1 MIAPN
6 EFSRSSRK
14 DDMTDATRTRPAA
27 RAISLL
33 LAGAVAMGLAGCA
46 SASAAPSTAE
56 LAASPLPTG
65 EPDSDTS
72 LRVAGRPTQLQL
84 EAAGSEIEPPAFTV
98 AEWVNVSAGP
108 DVIQAF
114 RSGSLDI
121 ASNAII
127 PPIQAH
133 AIDFDATIV
142 GVLERP
148 QPSYVFATAP
158 GTDIADLSDFAGKRI
173 AFSQGQSQGD
183 TVLRTLKTAGIS
195 NDEVE
200 FVELPSTQFLTAL
213 QSGQVDVAPL
223 AEPVVTKYIDQ
234 YAQDG
239 AVAIP
244 SEEPDLLTIL
254 WVPTEVLADEANVRA
269 VRDYIR
275 VWAQGQVWA
284 WENADAWKQF
294 YYVDTEGVTAE
305 DADRIWATANKP
317 QFPADWDRAVEWAQS
332 SIGLLVEGGF
342 IEDFDAEVLFDRRFE
357 GDAVAAVSDEYRGS

>member
-1 MIAPN
+1 MTESTRA
-6 EFSRSSRK
+6 SS
-14 DDMTDATRTRPAA
+14 AA
-27 RAISLL
+27 RTISLL
-33 LAGAVAMGLAGCA
+33 LASAVVMTLAGCA
-46 SASAAPSTAE
+46 SASAAPATTESS
-56 LAASPLPTG
+56 AAPLPTG
-65 EPDSDTS
+65 APDPDTS
-72 LRVAGRPTQLQL
+72 LSIAGRTTQLQL
-84 EAAGSEIEPPAFTV
+84 EAAGSEIEPLDFTV
-98 AEWVNVSAGP
+98 AEWVNVGAGP

-114 RSGSLDI
+114 RAGSLDI

-133 AIDFDATIV
+133 DIDFDATIV

-148 QPSYVFATAP
+148 EPSYVFATAP
-158 GTDIADLSDFAGKRI
+158 GSDISDFSDFKGKKI

-195 NDEVE
+195 NDEVD

-223 AEPVVTKYIDQ
+223 GEPAVTKYIDQ

-254 WVPTEVLADEANVRA
+254 WVPTAVLADEDNVRA

-275 VWAQGQVWA
+275 AWAQGQVWA
-284 WENADAWKQF
+284 WENADEWKQF
-294 YYVDTEGVTAE
+294 HYVDTEGVTAE
-305 DADRIWATANKP
+305 DADRIWAKANKP
-317 QFPADWDRAVEWAQS
+317 FFPADWDNAVDWAQS
-332 SIGLLVEGGF
+332 SIDLLVEGGF
-342 IEDFDAEVLFDRRFE
+342 VSDFDAEVLFDRRFE
-357 GDAVAAVSDEYRGS
+357 GDAVAAVAEEYRGN

>member
-1 MIAPN
+1 
-6 EFSRSSRK
+6 
-14 DDMTDATRTRPAA
+14 MT
-27 RAISLL
+27 
-33 LAGAVAMGLAGCA
+33 LAGCA
-46 SASAAPSTAE
+46 SASAAPATTESS
-56 LAASPLPTG
+56 AAPLPTG
-65 EPDSDTS
+65 APDPDTS
-72 LRVAGRPTQLQL
+72 LSIAGRTTQLQL
-84 EAAGSEIEPPAFTV
+84 EAAGSEIEPLDFTV
-98 AEWVNVSAGP
+98 AEWVNVGAGP

-114 RSGSLDI
+114 RAGSLDI

-133 AIDFDATIV
+133 DIDFDATIV

-148 QPSYVFATAP
+148 EPSYVFATAP
-158 GTDIADLSDFAGKRI
+158 GSDISDFSDFKGKKI

-195 NDEVE
+195 NDEVD

-223 AEPVVTKYIDQ
+223 GEPAVTKYIDQ

-254 WVPTEVLADEANVRA
+254 WVPTAVLADEDNVRA

-275 VWAQGQVWA
+275 AWAQGQVWA
-284 WENADAWKQF
+284 WENADEWKQF
-294 YYVDTEGVTAE
+294 HYVDTEGVTAE
-305 DADRIWATANKP
+305 DADRIWAKANKP
-317 QFPADWDRAVEWAQS
+317 FFPADWDNAVDWAQS
-332 SIGLLVEGGF
+332 SIDLLVEGGF
-342 IEDFDAEVLFDRRFE
+342 VSDFDAEVLFDRRFE
-357 GDAVAAVSDEYRGS
+357 GDAVAAVAEEYRGN